1 MSLPAIFTM
10 PAVGRS
16 RPPRICSSV
25 VLPEPEAPMM
35 AIRSPA
41 RTRKF
46 TPCSTVR
53 SIGPWRNARVTPVA
67 SSTTSFMA
75 PSFMTLSLMA
85 PSFMTK
91 RLSGQRA
98 AGAPRRVD
106 SGQRRQRKRRQRDL
120 QHVGD
125 ADFGRQIAHDVH
137 TRIQKLYTENT
148 FDPVDGFGDVER

>member
-1 MSLPAIFTM
+1 
-10 PAVGRS
+10 AVGRS
-16 RPPRICSSV
+16 RPPRICSNV

-46 TPCSTVR
+46 TPWSTVR

-85 PSFMTK
+85 K
-91 RLSGQRA
+91 GLSGQRA
-98 AGAPRRVD
+98 AGAPCRVD
-106 SGQRRQRKRRQRDL
+106 SRQRRQRQRRQRDL

-148 FDPVDGFGDVER
+148 FDPVDG